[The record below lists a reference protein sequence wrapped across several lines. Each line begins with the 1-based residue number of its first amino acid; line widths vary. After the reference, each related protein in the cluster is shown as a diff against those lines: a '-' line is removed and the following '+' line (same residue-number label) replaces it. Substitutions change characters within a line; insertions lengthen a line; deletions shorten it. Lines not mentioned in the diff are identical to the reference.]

1 MYQLPKLRHYFSGS
15 KLQVCTKLKEY
26 FANVTNRLKNFCRH
40 LFNNSSNGF
49 YFYKYLNHSY
59 W

>member
-26 FANVTNRLKNFCRH
+26 FANVTNRLTKLLQTPFQQ
-40 LFNNSSNGF
+40 
-49 YFYKYLNHSY
+49 
-59 W
+59 